1 MTLPAISQNDT
12 AISKQ
17 DTLIGL
23 PRRYVLKAI
32 KELEACSL
40 NREELG
46 IVRKNYYIMEEQ
58 ARLQQSV
65 IEKYKSK
72 VETYNT
78 DVEYLNAIIEEK
90 DQLIKIQEKRNR
102 KLKWT
107 KNGLI
112 IGGTAITVG
121 LGVLII
127 LNAL

>member
-12 AISKQ
+12 ASS
-17 DTLIGL
+17 DTLIAL
-23 PRRYVLKAI
+23 PRKYVLKAI

-46 IVRKNYYIMEEQ
+46 IVKENYYITEEQ
-58 ARLQQSV
+58 LRLQKSI

-72 VETYNT
+72 DETHNI
-78 DVEYLNAIIEEK
+78 DIANLNLIIDEK

-107 KNGLI
+107 KNGLL
-112 IGGTAITVG
+112 IGGTTIAVG
-121 LGVLII
+121 LGI
-127 LNAL
+127 LVIVTSL